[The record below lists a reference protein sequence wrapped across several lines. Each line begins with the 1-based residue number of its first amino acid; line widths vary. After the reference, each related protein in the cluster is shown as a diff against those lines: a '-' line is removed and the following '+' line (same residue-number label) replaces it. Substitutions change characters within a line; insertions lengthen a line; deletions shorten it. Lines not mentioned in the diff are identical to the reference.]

1 MQCNNVEQILVVDE
15 ILRQWLK
22 DSAMLSVPLKNP
34 RMCVLLLL
42 MSYTSK
48 GLEGKREEADGGKE
62 YNLSTKSSMNAISVP
77 S

>member
-1 MQCNNVEQILVVDE
+1 
-15 ILRQWLK
+15 
-22 DSAMLSVPLKNP
+22 MLSVPLKNP

-48 GLEGKREEADGGKE
+48 GLEGKREEEDGRKE
-62 YNLSTKSSMNAISVP
+62 YNLSTKSSMNAISIP